1 MRKSKDSASH
11 ADILAVA
18 ASLGGETGHY
28 RARQTIYA
36 QGSPADTL
44 FYIHAGGVQLIA
56 HSKRRPATAAIVGAG
71 DVFGEMCLVGVRRRR
86 CTAVAL
92 TACSI
97 RTIEKAKMLASLRQ
111 HPIAEALVSSLLSSI
126 LEYQDHAV
134 DLLTSSAEERLARV
148 LLRLAGLNGE
158 DASRVEMPHLSDRAL
173 AAMVGTTRP
182 RVNVLMNQFKRRGF
196 IDHKGG
202 LQVHQS
208 LRAVLRR
215 P

>member
-1 MRKSKDSASH
+1 M
-11 ADILAVA
+11 
-18 ASLGGETGHY
+18 
-28 RARQTIYA
+28 
-36 QGSPADTL
+36 
-44 FYIHAGGVQLIA
+44 QLIA
-56 HSKRRPATAAIVGAG
+56 QSKRCPATAAIVSAG
-71 DVFGEMCLVGVRRRR
+71 DVFGELCLAGIRRRR

-97 RTIEKAKMLASLRQ
+97 RTIEKGKMLALLRQ
-111 HPIAEALVSSLLSSI
+111 NPVAEALVASLLSSI

-134 DLLTSSAEERLARV
+134 DLLTSSAEKRLARV
-148 LLRLAGLNGE
+148 LLRLAGLAGE
-158 DASRVEMPHLSDRAL
+158 DASRVHDMPNLSDRAL

-182 RVNVLMNQFKRRGF
+182 RVNVLMNQFRRRGF

-208 LRAVLRR
+208 LRAVLRS